1 MNNIRYIINNILTF
15 LKKNE
20 PKLGLNICV
29 NIVYNL
35 LFTYNLDLCLINF
48 ESNYNFDY
56 NKIKIQYYK
65 NFLDIITKNG
75 KNKLNLERKIEIFVK
90 KLVTFFKKE
99 FNLEKDAIENL
110 ILKQLKILNIKSKN
124 YNNKKGG
131 NIFEKPSYVNGTGT
145 SGNLGTLAN
154 DMSCSVQ
161 ALFQTLESGFKTI
174 VDLVEF
180 PMDMGTA
187 FEAKNAPNPNSIK
200 ID

>member
-1 MNNIRYIINNILTF
+1 MNNIRFIINNILKF
-15 LKKNE
+15 FKKNE
-20 PKLGLNICV
+20 GKLGNNICV

-35 LFTYNLDLCLINF
+35 LFTYNLDMCLINF
-48 ESNYNFDY
+48 ESNHKFDY
-56 NKIKIQYYK
+56 NKIKILYY
-65 NFLDIITKNG
+65 NSFIDIITKN
-75 KNKLNLERKIEIFVK
+75 NNSSIFERKLINYVK
-90 KLVTFFKKE
+90 KLIIFFEKE
-99 FNLEKDAIENL
+99 FNLEKHAVESLMI
-110 ILKQLKILNIKSKN
+110 KQLEILNIKSST

-131 NIFEKPSYVNGTGT
+131 KVFEKPSYVNGTGT

-180 PMDMGTA
+180 PMNMGTA

>member
-1 MNNIRYIINNILTF
+1 MNNIRFIINSILKF
-15 LKKNE
+15 FKKNE
-20 PKLGLNICV
+20 RKLGFEICI

-35 LFTYNLDLCLINF
+35 LFTYNLDMCLINF
-48 ESNYNFDY
+48 ERNGIFDY
-56 NKIKIQYYK
+56 NKIKIQYYNIFFNIMNK
-65 NFLDIITKNG
+65 HSNNATFEKKINNYIDKLLNFF
-75 KNKLNLERKIEIFVK
+75 E
-90 KLVTFFKKE
+90 KE
-99 FNLEKDAIENL
+99 FNLGKNIIINL
-110 ILKQLKILNIKSKN
+110 MIKQLEILNVKSKT
-124 YNNKKGG
+124 YNNKIGG
-131 NIFEKPSYVNGTGT
+131 KIFEKPSYINGTGT